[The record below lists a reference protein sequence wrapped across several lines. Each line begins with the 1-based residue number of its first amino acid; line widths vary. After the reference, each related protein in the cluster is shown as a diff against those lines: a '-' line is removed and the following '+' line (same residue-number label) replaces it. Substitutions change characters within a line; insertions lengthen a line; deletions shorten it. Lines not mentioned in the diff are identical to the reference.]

1 MAEKKLACSSAKN
14 TATSL
19 PGIDADM
26 GNCGRLS
33 GDSVLTFFTTRLS
46 YDPSLSLSF
55 VPRRPS
61 SSTSSLIKFNY
72 IDIDDDDDNDDI
84 GNRHAIR
91 RAVIPLMRC
100 LRPHDPTIHS
110 SIAPPHPPPHLQQHP
125 RRRRH
130 STCVVVR
137 PASFHARRCPPCLS
151 PPSTLLIVV
160 VVPLSPPPLSP
171 PPPLDDPIRR
181 HSTRVVVRPASFHAR
196 KEGELMAC
204 SVPHTHLS

>member
-100 LRPHDPTIHS
+100 LRPHDPTIPS
-110 SIAPPHPPPHLQQHP
+110 SIAPPHPPPICSSILA
-125 RRRRH
+125 
-130 STCVVVR
+130 VVVIPR
-137 PASFHARRCPPCLS
+137 ASLS
-151 PPSTLLIVV
+151 ALP
-160 VVPLSPPPLSP
+160 
-171 PPPLDDPIRR
+171 R
-181 HSTRVVVRPASFHAR
+181 STRVVVRPAS
-196 KEGELMAC
+196 L
-204 SVPHTHLS
+204 HLPPC